1 MPHPTFS
8 VSSVVTPVVPP
19 KFVWPWSSSAGGLR
33 PGGSTLYNPGN
44 MRVLVV
50 GQGAREHAICWKLKQ
65 SPLVREVFAAPGNA
79 GIAQLADCVPIGV
92 ADMIELADFAE
103 KLKID
108 LTIIGPELPL
118 TLGIVDEFQKRGLP
132 VFGPT
137 RLAAELEGSK
147 VFSKE
152 FMRKYN
158 IPTAEA
164 AACNSLDEARK
175 AVKQMKY
182 PCVLK
187 VDGLAAGKGVVIV
200 NSAPEA
206 DDYLRMVFEEKKFGT
221 AATRILVEE
230 FLTGEEVSFM
240 VITDGNRSLPLAPAK
255 DYKKAFDNDEGPN
268 TGGMGAHSPAVVLS
282 GETAAEIM
290 RTIIVPT
297 IQGMASE
304 GRPYTG
310 VLYAGVMLT
319 PNGPKV
325 LEYNCRFGDPET
337 QVQMLRLEDDL
348 AEVCLRVA
356 RGNLGD
362 MKLNWIKEA
371 AACVVV
377 AVDGYPDEFTK
388 GQEVTFDPID
398 DPAVVVFHAGVVK
411 RDGKLVNQA
420 GRVVSVC
427 ARAATLSE
435 ALAKVYEA
443 APKVR
448 FEGARYRRDIGYR
461 ALEARAATTA

>member
-1 MPHPTFS
+1 
-8 VSSVVTPVVPP
+8 
-19 KFVWPWSSSAGGLR
+19 
-33 PGGSTLYNPGN
+33 

-50 GQGAREHAICWKLKQ
+50 GQGGREHALCWKLKQ
-65 SPLVREVFAAPGNA
+65 SPLVQEIYAAPGNA
-79 GIAQLADCVPIGV
+79 GIAQVADVVPIGV
-92 ADMIELADFAE
+92 ADIIELADFAE

-108 LTIIGPELPL
+108 LTVVVPELPL
-118 TLGIVDEFQKRGLP
+118 TLGIVDEFQKRGLTI
-132 VFGPT
+132 FGPT

-164 AACNSLDEARK
+164 VACASVDEAK
-175 AVKQMKY
+175 AALKTFKFPAVI
-182 PCVLK
+182 K

-200 NSAPEA
+200 NSQPEA
-206 DDYLRMVFEEKKFGT
+206 DDYLRLVFEEKRFGN
-221 AATRILVEE
+221 AATRILIEE
-230 FLTGEEVSFM
+230 FLAGEEVSFL
-240 VITDGNRSLPLAPAK
+240 VISDGKKSVPLAPAK
-255 DYKKAFDNDEGPN
+255 DYKKAFDGETGPN
-268 TGGMGAHSPAVVLS
+268 TGGMGSHSPAVVLS

-290 RTIIVPT
+290 KSIIMPT

-310 VLYAGVMLT
+310 VLYAGLMLT
-319 PNGPKV
+319 PDGPKV

-348 AEVCLRVA
+348 ADVMLKVA

-362 MKLNWIKEA
+362 TKLNWKKEA
-371 AACVVV
+371 AACVVI
-377 AVDGYPDEFTK
+377 AVEGYPDDFPK
-388 GQEVTFDPID
+388 GQEVVVDPISD
-398 DPAVVVFHAGVVK
+398 EAVTIFHAGTINK
-411 RDGKLVNQA
+411 GGKMINVA

-427 ARAATLSE
+427 ARAATLNE
-435 ALAKVYEA
+435 ALAKAYEA

-448 FEGARYRRDIGYR
+448 FAGARYRADIGYR
-461 ALEARAATTA
+461 ALEQKRALAV

>member
-1 MPHPTFS
+1 MPR
-8 VSSVVTPVVPP
+8 VPP
-19 KFVWPWSSSAGGLR
+19 GRNGTDNRQLTTDN
-33 PGGSTLYNPGN
+33 STDNRYNHKN

-50 GQGAREHAICWKLKQ
+50 GQGAREHALCWKLSQ
-65 SPLVREVFAAPGNA
+65 SPLVKEVFAAPGNA
-79 GIAQLADCVPIGV
+79 GIAQVADCVPIGV
-92 ADMIELADFAE
+92 ADIIELADFAE
-103 KLKID
+103 QLKID
-108 LTIIGPELPL
+108 LTVVGPELPL

-132 VFGPT
+132 IFGPT

-152 FMRKYN
+152 FMRKYG
-158 IPTAEA
+158 IPTADA
-164 AACNSLDEARK
+164 VACNSFDEAKK
-175 AVKQMKY
+175 AVKQMGF

-200 NSAPEA
+200 HAASEA
-206 DDYLRMVFEEKKFGT
+206 EEYLRMVFDEKKFGT
-221 AATRILVEE
+221 ASTRILVEE
-230 FLTGEEVSFM
+230 FLEGEEVSFI
-240 VITDGNRSLPLAPAK
+240 VITDGTKTLPLPPAK

-282 GETAAEIM
+282 GEAGAEIM
-290 RTIIVPT
+290 RSIILPT
-297 IQGMASE
+297 VQGMEAE

-319 PNGPKV
+319 AKGPKA

-348 AEVCLRVA
+348 ADVCLRVA
-356 RGNLGD
+356 RGSLGD
-362 MKLNWIKEA
+362 LKSLNFIKEA
-371 AACVVV
+371 AACIVV
-377 AVDGYPDEFTK
+377 AVDGYPDDFSK
-388 GQEVTFDPID
+388 GQEVFFDAID

-411 RDGKLVNQA
+411 RDGRLVNQA

-435 ALAKVYEA
+435 ALAKAYEA

-461 ALEARAATTA
+461 ALEARAVAER

>member
-1 MPHPTFS
+1 
-8 VSSVVTPVVPP
+8 
-19 KFVWPWSSSAGGLR
+19 
-33 PGGSTLYNPGN
+33 

-50 GQGAREHAICWKLKQ
+50 GQGGREHALCWKLKQ
-65 SPLVREVFAAPGNA
+65 SPLVKEIYAAPGNA
-79 GIAQLADCVPIGV
+79 GIAQVADCVPIGV
-92 ADMIELADFAE
+92 ADIIELADFAD

-108 LTIIGPELPL
+108 LTVVGPELPL

-132 VFGPT
+132 IFGPT

-152 FMRKYN
+152 FMRKYA

-164 AACNSLDEARK
+164 AACSSVDEAK
-175 AVKQMKY
+175 AALKTFKFPAVI
-182 PCVLK
+182 K
-187 VDGLAAGKGVVIV
+187 VDGLASGKGVVIV
-200 NSAPEA
+200 NSQAEA
-206 DDYLRMVFEEKKFGT
+206 DDYLRLVFEEKRFGN
-221 AATRILVEE
+221 AATRILIEE

-240 VITDGNRSLPLAPAK
+240 VISDGKKSVPLAPAK
-255 DYKKAFDNDEGPN
+255 DYKKAFDGETGPN

-290 RTIIVPT
+290 KSIILPT
-297 IQGMASE
+297 IQGMSSE

-310 VLYAGVMLT
+310 VLYAGLMLT
-319 PNGPKV
+319 PDGPKV

-348 AEVCLRVA
+348 AEVMLKVA

-362 MKLNWIKEA
+362 TKLNWKKEA

-377 AVDGYPDEFTK
+377 AVDGYPDDYPK
-388 GQEVTFDPID
+388 GQEVVVDPISD
-398 DPAVVVFHAGVVK
+398 EGVTIFHAGTINK
-411 RDGKLVNQA
+411 GGKMINVA

-427 ARAATLSE
+427 ARAATLNE
-435 ALAKVYEA
+435 ALAKAYEA

-448 FEGARYRRDIGYR
+448 FAGARYRHDIGYR
-461 ALEARAATTA
+461 ALEQKRALAV